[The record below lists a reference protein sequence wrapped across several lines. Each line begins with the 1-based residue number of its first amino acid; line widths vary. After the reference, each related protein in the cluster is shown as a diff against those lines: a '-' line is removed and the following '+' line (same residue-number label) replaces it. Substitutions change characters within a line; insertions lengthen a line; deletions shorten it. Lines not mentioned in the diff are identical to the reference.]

1 MALLISAPLAVTV
14 AVAGI
19 MAGSAS
25 AGTARHAA
33 AAGTV
38 TLRTLVA
45 NVIVR
50 TGPAL
55 SARVTGHIMRRG
67 TRVRIAC
74 YADGSLLAGNPV
86 WYRLSSPV
94 RGYVTSYYM
103 DSHYDPVAGVA
114 RCPAPGFSRAYH
126 VLVAGVHIRFW
137 PTASS
142 TRLATLGRAGTTVTV
157 NCYTFG
163 QSIGGDRVWYHVIS
177 PKRGFIAGSHL
188 NTGRDPAHGIP
199 ACW

>member
-1 MALLISAPLAVTV
+1 MALLISAPLAVAV

-25 AGTARHAA
+25 AGVTRHTAVAR
-33 AAGTV
+33 TV

-45 NVIVR
+45 NVRVR
-50 TGPAL
+50 TGPDL
-55 SARVTGHIMRRG
+55 SARVTGHIKRRG
-67 TRVRIAC
+67 TMVRIAC
-74 YADGSLLAGNPV
+74 YSDGSLLAGNPV

-103 DSHYDPVAGVA
+103 NSHYDPVAGVA
-114 RCPAPGFSRAYH
+114 RCPAPGFSRAYR

-137 PTASS
+137 PSATS
-142 TRLATLGRAGTTVTV
+142 TKLATLGRVGTMVTV

-163 QSIGGDRVWYHVIS
+163 QSIGGDRVWYHLTS
-177 PKRGFIAGSHL
+177 PKRGFVSGSHL